1 MATYSAPMDALAFTT
16 ATDVFEITAAST
28 ARVLIHM
35 IELEQTTD
43 LGDAAEEV
51 LRIGLYRGVTAGST
65 GTALT
70 EQPYG
75 DSNDGAATAAVVA
88 NRGTA
93 STGGT
98 LLQIIGW
105 NIRIPTQWIWT
116 PELRPVLELSTV
128 GTFKLMAA
136 PADSVTVS
144 GTVIWEEL

>member
-1 MATYSAPMDALAFTT
+1 MATYSAPMDNLAFTT
-16 ATDVFEITAAST
+16 ATDVFEITAAAG
-28 ARVLIHM
+28 ARVRIHM
-35 IELEQTTD
+35 MELGQHTD

-51 LRIGLYRGVTAGST
+51 LRIGLYRGATAGST

-70 EQPYG
+70 EQPYT

-98 LLQIIGW
+98 LLQIITW

-116 PELRPVLELSTV
+116 PEMRPILEVSTV
-128 GTFKLMAA
+128 GTFRLLGA
-136 PADSVTVS
+136 PTDSVSVS
-144 GTVIWEEL
+144 GTIVWEEL